1 MGSFYTN
8 VSRKGNDLLVRGFDS
23 NGNRFNRKVKYQPYL
38 FIPSQTEDK
47 FKTIEGKS
55 VSKIEF
61 DSMSEAREFLKQYE
75 DVAGMEIYGFT
86 DFIYAYIN
94 DRYKSQISYDPSLIR
109 TVYIDIEVS
118 SAGGFPDIATADKM
132 VTSIT
137 VGWRGRKHVFGLGS
151 YTPHKDNVI
160 YYRCKDEETLL
171 AKFIS
176 YWEEISPDC
185 VTGWNIEFFD
195 IPYLIHR
202 IRKVFDDE
210 HAKRLSPWKLL
221 REYEVEIKGKMNKA
235 YTPVGVNVL
244 DYINLYKKFTYSQQ
258 ESYTLNH
265 ISYVE
270 LGEKKVDYSEYG
282 SLNDLYEK
290 NHQLFIEYN
299 IQDVELVERL
309 EDKMKLIEL
318 VFAMAYD
325 AKVNLEDTLGS
336 VKQWDVIIHN
346 YLLSQNI
353 VVPQFKKKPNSDIVG
368 GYVKD
373 PVIGMSK
380 WVVSMDF
387 KSLYPHL
394 IMTYNISP
402 ETLAGK
408 VDRFYSVDELLQ
420 KQFEHDGQYSYC
432 ANGTYYSKDKQG
444 FLPYL
449 MQKMYN
455 DRAEAQKQ
463 LKQIKKQYNDTKDE
477 SLLKQISALNN
488 KQMAKKIQLN
498 SAYGALANMYF
509 RWFNADIAEAIT
521 LSGQLA
527 IRWVETNVNRYLNG
541 MFKTK
546 KDYVIAVDTDS
557 NYITLEKLVEQ
568 YQSFSKTD
576 DVKKIVDVIDKFVES
591 KLKPF
596 IDSACQDLHEY
607 MNSYEQKLV
616 MNREAIA
623 DKGIWKAKKMYI
635 LNVLDQEGVRYDS
648 PKLKMMGIE
657 AIKSSTPTSCR
668 QNLKKAFEIVM
679 NQTEGQLQQFVA
691 DFKSKFSSLPFEEVA
706 FPRGVKDIEKW
717 EGKNGNYLSGTP
729 IHVKASMAFNA
740 IVDDLGL
747 QNKYEKIVSGSKIK
761 FCYMKTPNRY
771 NIQVLGC
778 PSTLPEEFKMQPH
791 INYEMQFDKAFIEPL
806 RSITETIGWNIEK
819 VSTLEDFWD

>member
-1 MGSFYTN
+1 MGAFYTN
-8 VSRKGNDLLVRGFDS
+8 VSRKGNDLLVRGLDA
-23 NGNRFNRKVKYQPYL
+23 NGNRFNRKVRYQPYL
-38 FIPSQTEDK
+38 FIPSQNKEEYT
-47 FKTIEGKS
+47 TIDGRS
-55 VSKIEF
+55 VAKIEF
-61 DSMSEAREFLKQYE
+61 DCMSEAREFMTQYD
-75 DVAGMEIYGFT
+75 DVGGMEIYGFS
-86 DFIYAYIN
+86 DFIYTYIN
-94 DRYKSQISYDPSLIR
+94 DRYPSQISYDPSLIR
-109 TVYIDIEVS
+109 TVYMDIEVS
-118 SAGGFPDIATADKM
+118 SKNGFPDIATADKM
-132 VTSIT
+132 VTAIT
-137 VGWRGRKHVFGLGS
+137 LGWRGRKHVFGLGE
-151 YTPHKDNVI
+151 YKPHKDNII
-160 YYRCKDEETLL
+160 YYQCKDEETLL
-171 AKFIS
+171 AKFIT
-176 YWEEISPDC
+176 YWQEISPDC

-195 IPYLIHR
+195 IPYLINR
-202 IRKVFDDE
+202 IRRVFDE
-210 HAKRLSPWKLL
+210 EEAKRLSPWKLV

-235 YTPVGVNVL
+235 YTPVGINVL

-258 ESYTLNH
+258 ESYSLNH
-265 ISYVE
+265 IAFVE
-270 LGEKKVDYSEYG
+270 LQQKKVDYSEYG
-282 SLNDLYEK
+282 SLQDLYEK

-318 VFAMAYD
+318 VYAMAYD
-325 AKVNLEDTLGS
+325 AKVNFEDTLGS

-353 VVPQFKKKPNSDIVG
+353 VVPQFKKKPNSEIVG
-368 GYVKD
+368 GYVKE
-373 PVIGMSK
+373 PVIGMSR

-402 ETLAGK
+402 ETLVGK
-408 VDRFYSVDELLQ
+408 INNFHSIDELLNGDFQ
-420 KQFEHDGQYSYC
+420 PDDLSYSYA
-432 ANGTYYSKDKQG
+432 ANGTYYSKEKQG

-463 LKQIKKQYNDTKDE
+463 LKQLKKQYNETKDE
-477 SLLKQISALNN
+477 SLTKAISALNN

-509 RWFNADIAEAIT
+509 RWFDSNIAEAIT
-521 LSGQLA
+521 MSGQLA
-527 IRWVETNVNRYLNG
+527 IRWVERNINKYLNSVL
-541 MFKTK
+541 KTN

-557 NYITLEKLVEQ
+557 NYITLNALLSSVMPNE
-568 YQSFSKTD
+568 TD
-576 DVKKIVDVIDKFVES
+576 TNKIVDFIDKVVEK
-591 KLKPF
+591 KLKPCV
-596 IDSACQDLHEY
+596 DTACINLHEY
-607 MNSYEQKLV
+607 MNSYEQKLE

-623 DKGIWKAKKMYI
+623 DKGIWKAKKMYV
-635 LNVLDQEGVRYDS
+635 LNVLDLEGVRYET

-668 QNLKKAFEIVM
+668 ANLKKAFEIIM
-679 NQTEGQLQQFVA
+679 NKTEKDLQDFVSE
-691 DFKSKFSSLPFEEVA
+691 FKSNFSSLPFEDVA

-729 IHVKASMAFNA
+729 IHVKASMAFNN
-740 IVDDLGL
+740 IVDYLKL

-778 PSTLPEEFKMQPH
+778 PSTLPEEFKMNSH
-791 INYEMQFDKAFIEPL
+791 INYDMQFDKGFVEPL
-806 RSITETIGWNIEK
+806 RSITDTIGWNIEK
-819 VSTLEDFWD
+819 VSTLEDFWA